1 MNSNVIKINEI
12 NKLLDAEFKVL
23 ANNGQQSYYKQIKLE
38 DLRTIIKDIDS
49 LIHALYQLNYQEAG
63 KRCRKQYIP
72 LLNIAIEKE
81 KTNINQQAIYLQ
93 NLEEAT
99 RISART
105 NFEDFVRYYEWN
117 EREKFFEP
125 RYSVLSAYAYYLNK
139 MVFDPNFNFLVVN
152 LPSRNRKNLF
162 RKAARSI

>member
-1 MNSNVIKINEI
+1 MSDVIKISEI
-12 NKLLDAEFKVL
+12 NKLLDAEFKLL
-23 ANNGQQSYYKQIKLE
+23 ANNGQKSTYKQIKLE
-38 DLRTIIKDIDS
+38 DLRIIINDIDT
-49 LIHALYQLNYQEAG
+49 LIHALNKLDYKEAG

-81 KTNINQQAIYLQ
+81 TTNIQQQANHLRK
-93 NLEEAT
+93 LEEAT

-117 EREKFFEP
+117 EDDKFFEP
-125 RYSVLSAYAYYLNK
+125 RYSVLSAYAYYLNR

-152 LPSRNRKNLF
+152 LPSRNR
-162 RKAARSI
+162 